1 MNFTLLLSFLKELS
15 ANNSKEWFDDNRK
28 TYDGLRKEWLNFA
41 AIAIT
46 EVGKFDE
53 KISLL
58 EPKHCIF
65 RINRDIRF
73 SKNKSPYKTN
83 FGLSLNTGG
92 KKDYFCGYY
101 LHVEPGNSF
110 VAGGSYMPMPPKL
123 AAIRQEIDYNADEFL
138 AIVEHKTFKNSFGK
152 LSGETL
158 QRPPKGYEA
167 SNPMVGYL
175 KHKSFIA
182 EYKLSDKDLLNTN
195 FIETLVAHFKL
206 STPLVSFLRRAMEEQ
221 K

>member
-15 ANNSKEWFDDNRK
+15 ANNSKEWFDENRK
-28 TYDGLRKEWLNFA
+28 TYDSLRKEWLQFA
-41 AIAIT
+41 ATAIA

-53 KISLL
+53 KIALL
-58 EPKHCIF
+58 EPKQCIF

-83 FGLSLNTGG
+83 FGLSLNSGG
-92 KKDYFCGYY
+92 KKEDFCGYY

-110 VAGGSYMPMPPKL
+110 IAGGSYMPMPPKL
-123 AAIRQEIDYNADEFL
+123 AAIRQEIDYNAAEFL
-138 AIVEHKTFKNSFGK
+138 AIVEHKTFKSSFGQ
-152 LSGETL
+152 LSGEAL

-167 SNPMVGYL
+167 SNPMIGYL

-182 EYKLSDKDLLNTN
+182 EYKLSDKDLLKANFLEEMSENFKTMSPLIN
-195 FIETLVAHFKL
+195 FIK
-206 STPLVSFLRRAMEEQ
+206 RAIEG
-221 K
+221 